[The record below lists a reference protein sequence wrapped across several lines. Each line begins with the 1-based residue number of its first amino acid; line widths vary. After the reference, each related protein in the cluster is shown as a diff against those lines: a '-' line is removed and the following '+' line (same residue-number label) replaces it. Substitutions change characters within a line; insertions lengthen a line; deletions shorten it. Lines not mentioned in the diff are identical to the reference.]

1 MNHCPTD
8 TTLIELNAHSS
19 AFKLPAADLA
29 DLREHSPSAP
39 AIDMTTLRQRCLGN
53 EAFMLLLLDE
63 FQSCVPKQLV
73 GLARLVA
80 DANAPA
86 IRDAAHSLR
95 GIASTLA
102 AEGLGQAAANLEAAS
117 ITGDWALILKCVM
130 RVHRAALRCLADI
143 NHHRSPANRPEFAD
157 ALLRRV

>member
-1 MNHCPTD
+1 MNHSPTD
-8 TTLIELNAHSS
+8 ATLADLNGHIS
-19 AFKLPAADLA
+19 AFKMPAADLA
-29 DLREHSPSAP
+29 DLRDHSPSAP

-53 EAFMLLLLDE
+53 EAFAILFLDE

-86 IRDAAHSLR
+86 IRVAAHSLR

-102 AEGLGQAAANLEAAS
+102 AAELRQATADLEAGTS
-117 ITGDWALILKCVM
+117 SDDWALIQKCVM
-130 RVHRAALRCLADI
+130 RVHRESMRCLAEI
-143 NHHRSPANRPEFAD
+143 SRHRAAPAGSEFAD
-157 ALLRRV
+157 SLLQRA